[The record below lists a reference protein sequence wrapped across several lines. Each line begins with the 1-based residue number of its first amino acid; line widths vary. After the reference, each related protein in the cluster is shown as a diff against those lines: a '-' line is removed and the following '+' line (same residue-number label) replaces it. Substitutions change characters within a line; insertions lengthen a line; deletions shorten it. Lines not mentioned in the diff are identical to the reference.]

1 MRLQFEPRPTPSL
14 AAQVLAP
21 VAAFALTVVFGS
33 IFFLILDLDPFETL
47 HVFLVRPLSSANG
60 VSEWLLKAS
69 PLVLIGLGLAIGFR
83 ANVWNIGAEGMFICG
98 AISAGWFALAFGDGD
113 HAWLLPLMA
122 LAGIA
127 GGMAWASV
135 PAFLKVRFSTNEILV
150 TLMLNY
156 VAVLLLGYL
165 VRGPWRDPFG
175 FNFPQ
180 TALFGPSALFDPLVG
195 VYRVNT
201 SIFITLVAV
210 GIAWLF
216 VQHTFTSYRMT
227 VGGAAPAAARF
238 AGFRDSHSVW
248 LGLLAGGGC
257 AGLAGMMEVAGPL
270 GQLTGHISPGYGF
283 AAIIVAFIGRLHPFG
298 IVLGGLLLSL
308 LYMGGESAQIMLRLP
323 AALTRTFQGA
333 LLFFLLAAD
342 FFIYYR
348 PRYIGGAGPRPGRG
362 EASVG
367 VGVGAGA
374 GTGAEAEAGAGTGAG
389 TAARQ
394 G

>member
-1 MRLQFEPRPTPSL
+1 MRVQFEPRPTPSL

-47 HVFLVRPLSSANG
+47 HVFLIRPLSSANG

-69 PLVLIGLGLAIGFR
+69 PLILIGLGLAVGFR

-342 FFIYYR
+342 FLIYYR
-348 PRYIGGAGPRPGRG
+348 PRRVGRTGPRRDRS
-362 EASVG
+362 E
-367 VGVGAGA
+367 AGA
-374 GTGAEAEAGAGTGAG
+374 GVGAEAE

>member
-21 VAAFALTVVFGS
+21 VVAFALTVVFGS

-69 PLVLIGLGLAIGFR
+69 PLILIGLGLAVGFR

-165 VRGPWRDPFG
+165 VRGPWRDPLG

-201 SIFITLVAV
+201 SIFITLAAV

-342 FFIYYR
+342 FLIYYR
-348 PRYIGGAGPRPGRG
+348 PRRVGRTGPRRGRG
-362 EASVG
+362 EAEAG
-367 VGVGAGA
+367 TGVGAE
-374 GTGAEAEAGAGTGAG
+374 TGAETGAKAE
-389 TAARQ
+389 TAAGQ

>member
-47 HVFLVRPLSSANG
+47 HVFLIRPLSSANG
-60 VSEWLLKAS
+60 ISEWLLKAS
-69 PLVLIGLGLAIGFR
+69 PLILIGLGLAVGFR

-165 VRGPWRDPFG
+165 VRGPWRDPLG

-342 FFIYYR
+342 FLIYYR
-348 PRYIGGAGPRPGRG
+348 PRRVGRTGPRRGRG
-362 EASVG
+362 EA
-367 VGVGAGA
+367 A
-374 GTGAEAEAGAGTGAG
+374 AEREAG

>member
-47 HVFLVRPLSSANG
+47 RVFLIRPLSSANG
-60 VSEWLLKAS
+60 ISEWLLKAS

-113 HAWLLPLMA
+113 HVWLLPLMA

-195 VYRVNT
+195 VYRLNT
-201 SIFITLVAV
+201 SIFITVVAV
-210 GIAWLF
+210 GVAWVF
-216 VQHTFTSYRMT
+216 VQRTFTSYRMT

-348 PRYIGGAGPRPGRG
+348 PRFIGGAGPRPGRG
-362 EASVG
+362 EAG
-367 VGVGAGA
+367 AEAGTGAGVGAGA
-374 GTGAEAEAGAGTGAG
+374 GAGSG
-389 TAARQ
+389 TAAGQ

>member
-33 IFFLILDLDPFETL
+33 IFFLVLDLDPFETL

-69 PLVLIGLGLAIGFR
+69 PLILIGLGLAVGFR

-98 AISAGWFALAFGDGD
+98 AIAAGWFALAFGDGD
-113 HAWLLPLMA
+113 HVWLLPLMA

-165 VRGPWRDPFG
+165 VRGPWRDPLG

-210 GIAWLF
+210 GVAWVF
-216 VQHTFTSYRMT
+216 VQRTFTSYRMT

-238 AGFRDSHSVW
+238 AGFRESHSVW

-342 FFIYYR
+342 FLIYYR
-348 PRYIGGAGPRPGRG
+348 PRRVGR
-362 EASVG
+362 
-367 VGVGAGA
+367 VGASRSRSGDEGA
-374 GTGAEAEAGAGTGAG
+374 GTGGGAGE
-389 TAARQ
+389 TAP
-394 G
+394 GPG

>member
-1 MRLQFEPRPTPSL
+1 MRVQFEPRPTPSL

-60 VSEWLLKAS
+60 ISEWLLKAS

-156 VAVLLLGYL
+156 VAILLLGYL

-216 VQHTFTSYRMT
+216 VQRTFTSYRMT

-238 AGFRDSHSVW
+238 AGFRESHSVW

-348 PRYIGGAGPRPGRG
+348 PRFVGGAGPRPRPGRG
-362 EASVG
+362 EA
-367 VGVGAGA
+367 GA
-374 GTGAEAEAGAGTGAG
+374 GTGARAEGAGAGAGA
-389 TAARQ
+389 AARQ

>member
-1 MRLQFEPRPTPSL
+1 MRVQFEPRPTPSL

-60 VSEWLLKAS
+60 ISEWLLKAS

-156 VAVLLLGYL
+156 VAILLLGYL

-216 VQHTFTSYRMT
+216 VQRTFTSYRMT

-238 AGFRDSHSVW
+238 AGFRESHSVW

-348 PRYIGGAGPRPGRG
+348 PRFIGGAGPRPGPGRG
-362 EASVG
+362 
-367 VGVGAGA
+367 
-374 GTGAEAEAGAGTGAG
+374 EAGAGTGARAEAG
-389 TAARQ
+389 AGAGAGAGAAARQ

>member
-1 MRLQFEPRPTPSL
+1 MRLRFEPRPTPSR

-21 VAAFALTVVFGS
+21 VAAIGLTVVFGS
-33 IFFLILDLDPFETL
+33 VFFLILDLEPIETL
-47 HVFLVRPLSSANG
+47 HVFFVRPLSTANG

-69 PLVLIGLGLAIGFR
+69 PLILIGLGLAVGFR
-83 ANVWNIGAEGMFICG
+83 ANVWNIGAEGMFIFG
-98 AISAGWFALAFGDGD
+98 AICAGWFALAYGEGD
-113 HAWLLPLMA
+113 HLWLLPLMA

-135 PAFLKVRFSTNEILV
+135 PAFLKARFGTNEILV

-195 VYRVNT
+195 AYRVNT
-201 SIFITLVAV
+201 SIFITLVAAGV
-210 GIAWLF
+210 AWVF
-216 VQHTFTSYRMT
+216 VQHTFASYRMT

-238 AGFRDSHSVW
+238 AGFRESHSVW
-248 LGLLAGGGC
+248 LGLLVGGGC

-342 FFIYYR
+342 FLIYYR
-348 PRYIGGAGPRPGRG
+348 PHLVGR
-362 EASVG
+362 
-367 VGVGAGA
+367 
-374 GTGAEAEAGAGTGAG
+374 
-389 TAARQ
+389 R
-394 G
+394 

>member
-216 VQHTFTSYRMT
+216 VQRTFTSYRMT

-348 PRYIGGAGPRPGRG
+348 PRFIGGAGSKPGRG
-362 EASVG
+362 
-367 VGVGAGA
+367 
-374 GTGAEAEAGAGTGAG
+374 EAGAGTGARG
-389 TAARQ
+389 EAGAGAGAGAGAAARQ

>member
-216 VQHTFTSYRMT
+216 VQRTFTSYRMT

-348 PRYIGGAGPRPGRG
+348 PRFIGGAGSRPGRG
-362 EASVG
+362 EA
-367 VGVGAGA
+367 GA
-374 GTGAEAEAGAGTGAG
+374 GTGARAGAG